1 MILNKQI
8 NKGWVTSATVLATRK
23 VRATSNLVAGLIA
36 SKRVSAANFHKL
48 ESLASLLNHY
58 KLHPDDKN
66 IWDNKCPKT
75 APNGHIWKYFTNH
88 NTQYKCKYFLKWS
101 L

>member
-8 NKGWVTSATVLATRK
+8 NKGWVISATVLATRK

-66 IWDNKCPKT
+66 IWDNSYADEYGELIDIDT
-75 APNGHIWKYFTNH
+75 WETL
-88 NTQYKCKYFLKWS
+88 T
-101 L
+101 